1 MKRRDLLKTSA
12 AAAGLMGSLEIS
24 PTLAAAESDP
34 QKTSEQTGAQ
44 LTDNRP
50 AEYLHRVQG
59 DSFSPKPPAPAR
71 SYPVSPMPLAER
83 VRRKIVPQRGY
94 CSIAPGNLVSESLT
108 SGNGAMNIELTGDP
122 YSEQILFHHESLLMP
137 WKRPLEAPN
146 VASVFP
152 QVRQMVLDGRNREAT
167 ALAVQHMNDGPIKQ
181 DAEPHLTVPAF
192 LMQLDFPKAA
202 SVKDYLRTVNFE
214 NSEIK
219 VAWTDEHGDWLRQT
233 FTSRPDNVVVQWLTP
248 PTGQPV
254 NVRISLQ
261 RSAEWSMRSGMDWG
275 SHSGIGSTAPDRGA
289 FTPGASGSPPKVSA
303 PKGVEANEVRQDGN
317 EQRLIY
323 KCRLDPSVDN
333 SGYAGVVR
341 VVRNGGSARMDGDT
355 LVVENAPSVMLL
367 TRIEWLADYSEDKV
381 EALRQAVEQLTP
393 DYPALLDRH
402 QKVQLEAFNRVTVDF
417 GGASQYGM
425 SAEEL
430 LADQR
435 SRPDYSPAL
444 LEKNFGMGRH
454 WFILHSGKY
463 PSIAA
468 EINATINLQTAGAVQ
483 GDLREGMEAYFNW
496 AESLAPDYRVNAKNI
511 FGLRGAS
518 YPLFPD
524 KGIGVNFYYTSS
536 SAIGVWPY
544 WISAGGWCVRQFWDH
559 YLVTGDV
566 EFLRNRVVPA
576 YKELALFYEDFLTAT
591 DKNGNYMFV
600 PSISPEN
607 TPGSTDPSG
616 PMLINATMDIAVCRE
631 VLTNLIQ
638 ASEILGA
645 DADSVPK
652 WKAMLA
658 KMPPYLLELDGTLK
672 EWAWPTLQ
680 EHYTHRHVSHL
691 YGAWP
696 GDEIDPDRTPQ
707 LARAAEIA
715 GRRRTVDALATAVAG
730 ETLPAYG
737 RCHRALVGARLK
749 DNVIVDVQLRQLM
762 EQGYVSAALRC
773 SREPYGPPVP
783 DAQGGIPAII
793 MEMLA
798 YSRPGVIEV
807 LPALPPS
814 LVKGSIA
821 GMLARTFARIDKL
834 AWDMEA
840 RTVDL
845 TVTSVR
851 KQDITLV
858 ARYGIEAIDAPS
870 GVLAAALQAGKAN
883 IDVHLP
889 ANRPVTFHLK
899 LGHHKPFDWVNQVA
913 RA

>member
-1 MKRRDLLKTSA
+1 MEKIMKRRDLLKTSA
-12 AAAGLMGSLEIS
+12 AAGLIGSLEIS
-24 PTLAAAESDP
+24 PVLAAAE
-34 QKTSEQTGAQ
+34 QTGAPPA
-44 LTDNRP
+44 DNRP
-50 AEYLHRVQG
+50 AEYLQRARG
-59 DSFSPKPPAPAR
+59 DSFLPKPPALAR
-71 SYPVSPMPLAER
+71 PYPVSPMPLAER
-83 VRRKIVPQRGY
+83 VRRKIVPQRGF
-94 CSIAPGNLVSESLT
+94 CSIAPGKLVSESLT

-137 WKRPLEAPN
+137 WKRPMEAPN
-146 VASVFP
+146 VASIFP
-152 QVRQMVLDGRNREAT
+152 QVRQMVLDGKNREAM
-167 ALAVQHMNDGPIKQ
+167 AFAVQHMSEGPIKP
-181 DAEPHLTVPAF
+181 DTEPHLTIPAF

-202 SVKDYLRTVNFE
+202 AVKDYLRTVNFE
-214 NSEIK
+214 NGEIL
-219 VAWTDEHGDWLRQT
+219 VTGADEHGDWLRQT
-233 FTSRPDNVVVQWLTP
+233 FTSRPDNVVVQRLT
-248 PTGQPV
+248 TLVGQTV
-254 NVRISLQ
+254 SVRISLQ
-261 RSAEWSMRSGMDWG
+261 KSAEWSLRSGMDWG
-275 SHSGIGSTAPDRGA
+275 SHSGINATAPDRGA
-289 FTPGASGSPPKVSA
+289 FTAGASGSPPPVPA
-303 PKGVEANEVRQDGN
+303 AKGVEANEVRQDCN
-317 EQRLIY
+317 PQRLIY

-341 VVRNGGSARMDGDT
+341 VVLNGGSAHMDGDT
-355 LVVENAPSVMLL
+355 LVVENASSVMLL
-367 TRIEWLADYSEDKV
+367 TRIEWFADYSEAMV
-381 EALRQAVEQLTP
+381 EALRAAVEQLTP
-393 DYPALLDRH
+393 DYTALLDRH
-402 QKVQLEAFNRVTVDF
+402 RRVQSEVLNRVTLDF

-425 SAEEL
+425 STEEL

-444 LEKNFGMGRH
+444 LEKTFEMGRH
-454 WFILHSGKY
+454 WFLLNSGKY

-468 EINATINLQTAGAVQ
+468 QINTTIDLQTAGAVQ
-483 GDLREGMEAYFNW
+483 GGLREGMEAWFTW
-496 AESLAPDYRVNAKNI
+496 MESLAADYRVNARNI

-524 KGIGVNFYYTSS
+524 KGIGVNFYYTGS
-536 SAIGVWPY
+536 SAIGIWPY
-544 WISAGGWCVRQFWDH
+544 WISAGGWSMRQFWDH

-607 TPGSTDPSG
+607 LPGSTDPSG
-616 PMLINATMDIAVCRE
+616 PTLINATMDIAVCRE

-645 DADSVPK
+645 DAGSVPK

-658 KMPPYLLELDGTLK
+658 KMPPYLLEPDGTLK

-691 YGAWP
+691 YGVWP

-749 DNVIVDVQLRQLM
+749 DHIIVDVQLRQLM
-762 EQGYVSAALRC
+762 EQGYVSTALRC
-773 SREPYGPPVP
+773 SREPYGQPVP

-807 LPALPPS
+807 LPALPPA
-814 LVKGSIA
+814 LVKGSIH
-821 GMLARTFARIDKL
+821 GMLLRTFARLDKL
-834 AWDMEA
+834 IWDMDA
-840 RTVDL
+840 RTADL
-845 TVTSVR
+845 SITSAR
-851 KQDITLV
+851 KQDVTLI
-858 ARYGIEAIDAPS
+858 ARHGIEAISASP
-870 GVLAAALQAGKAN
+870 GVLAANPRRGAAN
-883 IDVHLP
+883 CDLHLP
-889 ANRPVTFHLK
+889 AGKPVELRLK
-899 LGHHKPFDWVNQVA
+899 LGPRTPLDWAVG
-913 RA
+913 